1 MTPDMDDLDRIL
13 ISDEPPGVPANFVA
27 GVMEAVEYA
36 AAEPPPLSFPWRP
49 FGTGV
54 LACLGWSASGVWLL
68 DIVAASAADVVAKL
82 AAVRAPLEYAAA
94 AVFGTL
100 AILALQ
106 RTRRD
111 LRVW

>member
-1 MTPDMDDLDRIL
+1 MDDLDRIL
-13 ISDEPPGVPANFVA
+13 ISDELLGVRANFVA
-27 GVMEAVEYA
+27 AVMQAVESA
-36 AAEPPPLSFPWRP
+36 AAEPPPLPFPWRA
-49 FGTGV
+49 FGAGV

-68 DIVAASAADVVAKL
+68 DILAASTADVIATL
-82 AAVRAPLEYAAA
+82 AAVGAPLEYAAA

-111 LRVW
+111 LQVW